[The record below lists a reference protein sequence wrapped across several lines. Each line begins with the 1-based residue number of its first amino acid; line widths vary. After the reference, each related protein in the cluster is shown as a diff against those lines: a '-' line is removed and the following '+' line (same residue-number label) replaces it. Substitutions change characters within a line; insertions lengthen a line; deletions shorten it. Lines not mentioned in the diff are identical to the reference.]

1 MAGHHRS
8 KGKGDDSLSGLM
20 PAYSITPGNIL
31 TPVEAFSTGIT
42 SGGPSP
48 SARGYNKAPGDS
60 TFPIKG
66 GAPKR
71 NNPLGAFGLGGKD

>member
-1 MAGHHRS
+1 MAGRRRGPS
-8 KGKGDDSLSGLM
+8 KGDDSLSGLM
-20 PAYSITPGNIL
+20 PAYSVTPGNIL

-48 SARGYNKAPGDS
+48 SARGYNKETGTA

-66 GAPKR
+66 GAPKKTH
-71 NNPLGAFGLGGKD
+71 PLGAFGLGGND